1 MIKTTK
7 HFFWNLISS
16 GLPMD
21 YELEVLRKI
30 VLMNLI
36 NMVGIVFLGLY
47 AVIARMQMDF
57 FLGAVDLV
65 IMTVLVVLFVYLRK
79 KKNR

>member
-7 HFFWNLISS
+7 DFFWNIISS

-21 YELEVLRKI
+21 YEMEVLRKI

-36 NMVGIVFLGLY
+36 NIVGIVFLGLY
-47 AVIARMQMDF
+47 AVISSIQMDF
-57 FLGAVDLV
+57 FLGAVDLGLSNLIRV
-65 IMTVLVVLFVYLRK
+65 ILQ
-79 KKNR
+79 